1 MDLTFSG
8 LVAAAGETLRD
19 PRTGLRR
26 ILALNPPMQ
35 ARWIAFLLMAI
46 GSAIV
51 THLSIGLIPAEDRD
65 AVMGVMS
72 SPVRTAILQGVLLLA
87 IVQLVWWL
95 GRMRGGTGSFP
106 DALLSMIWLQFIM
119 LAIQAL
125 QLVLMVISP
134 PLAALANLAGLVVFL
149 WLLTNFVAELHGF
162 RSLIAVFGGI
172 VLGALL
178 LGFGLALLLVI
189 LTGGAVA

>member
-1 MDLTFSG
+1 MDLSLSG
-8 LVAAAGETLRD
+8 LATAAGETLRD

-26 ILALNPPMQ
+26 VLALDPPMQ

-51 THLSIGLIPAEDRD
+51 THLSIGLIPTEERD

-72 SPVRTAILQGVLLLA
+72 SPLRTALLQGVLLLA
-87 IVQLVWWL
+87 IVQMVWWL
-95 GRMRGGTGSFP
+95 GRLRGGTGSFP
-106 DALLSMIWLQFIM
+106 DALLAMVWLQFIM
-119 LAIQAL
+119 LGIQAL
-125 QLVLMVISP
+125 QLVLMLVSP
-134 PLAALANLAGLVVFL
+134 PLAALANLRHWWFSSGFSRTS
-149 WLLTNFVAELHGF
+149 WPNFTAF

-172 VLGALL
+172 VFGALL